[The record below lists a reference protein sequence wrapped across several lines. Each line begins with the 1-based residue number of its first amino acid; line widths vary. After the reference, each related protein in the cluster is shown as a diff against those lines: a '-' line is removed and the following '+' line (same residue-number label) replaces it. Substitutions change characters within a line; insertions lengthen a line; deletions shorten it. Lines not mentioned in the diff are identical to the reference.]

1 MLLSGEVVSPLGR
14 SQPGGS
20 VSLGAALR
28 VYTLTPLLF
37 PPLLPACHQGVL
49 SGLLPLLLAAMPL
62 CDRLPFWN
70 LELEPFLCQLLLL
83 MVFYTEKQLIHTIP
97 SPVLV

>member
-1 MLLSGEVVSPLGR
+1 
-14 SQPGGS
+14 
-20 VSLGAALR
+20 
-28 VYTLTPLLF
+28 
-37 PPLLPACHQGVL
+37 
-49 SGLLPLLLAAMPL
+49 MPL